1 MINNNITFLSTQMVL
16 GNFDILFPN
25 FMNIQ
30 PEELLN
36 PTIRKLWK
44 EARQAATNLT
54 TIQKFLKDYNAMK
67 KLNLQFH

>member
-54 TIQKFLKDYNAMK
+54 NIQKFLKDYNAMK
-67 KLNLQFH
+67 KLNPQFH